1 MDIDSREFS
10 EKIVSLYGQ
19 GNVDLHKD
27 YSIQILSKSAYR
39 ENDIF
44 IINLRHNDNTQR
56 LGWLIPALSIISVD
70 HDYYRNP
77 HYEHYVQVANSF
89 LSQCTPSMILNDSSH
104 FFILKK
110 EYLERCESQ
119 ADGFFA
125 SLAMRGYYQG
135 CHGLTYK
142 NEFCVPLS
150 PGSIT
155 VKKSIPLHTCTKYI
169 IDLMSEYL
177 PTISDPLSR
186 FLKLYQVFEIL
197 MERHFH
203 RRIDSYRNKKTTIGT
218 IREKI
223 SDLSSER
230 KLMRTLFDEH
240 GIRLLL
246 SYDEKDLI
254 RRLYGGDREE
264 SYFTDLQAPDF
275 IYDIRNTIVH
285 SYHKYELAGSMK
297 EISDRLEQIVLEVI
311 EAECA
316 SELLN
321 R

>member
-1 MDIDSREFS
+1 
-10 EKIVSLYGQ
+10 
-19 GNVDLHKD
+19 
-27 YSIQILSKSAYR
+27 
-39 ENDIF
+39 
-44 IINLRHNDNTQR
+44 
-56 LGWLIPALSIISVD
+56 
-70 HDYYRNP
+70 
-77 HYEHYVQVANSF
+77 
-89 LSQCTPSMILNDSSH
+89 
-104 FFILKK
+104 
-110 EYLERCESQ
+110 
-119 ADGFFA
+119 
-125 SLAMRGYYQG
+125 
-135 CHGLTYK
+135 
-142 NEFCVPLS
+142 
-150 PGSIT
+150 
-155 VKKSIPLHTCTKYI
+155 
-169 IDLMSEYL
+169 
-177 PTISDPLSR
+177 
-186 FLKLYQVFEIL
+186 